1 MGGISMEAG
10 RLLDGR
16 RVIVV
21 GGGGA
26 GNGRAI
32 AQGAGA
38 AGARVVVIDI
48 SPERAAESAA
58 EIINSGGKALPL
70 VGDVRDAAEVERLMA
85 EAVTWLGGLDS
96 LITVVGG

>member
-1 MGGISMEAG
+1 MDAG

-26 GNGRAI
+26 GNGRGI
-32 AQGAGA
+32 ARGMAA

-48 SPERAAESAA
+48 SPERAAESVPRSPTAA
-58 EIINSGGKALPL
+58 ARPSRWSATFATRSRPSAWWPS
-70 VGDVRDAAEVERLMA
+70 R
-85 EAVTWLGGLDS
+85 
-96 LITVVGG
+96 